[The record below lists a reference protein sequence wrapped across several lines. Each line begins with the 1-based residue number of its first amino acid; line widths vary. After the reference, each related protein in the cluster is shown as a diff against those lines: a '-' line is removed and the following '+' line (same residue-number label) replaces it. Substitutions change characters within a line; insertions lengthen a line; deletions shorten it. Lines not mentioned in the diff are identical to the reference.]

1 MVIEEMTSVEV
12 DMYGLTFDLDT
23 HMLEEEYQTS
33 CSWVNGEIEKKLLS
47 LDFDQVQY
55 NVYFYGAPK
64 QGAMDFA
71 FLVLRIFSHFR
82 YAPAIRNLQGF
93 EVKNRSVLTEEIID
107 GFNLSEAAGQQDS
120 MWPKR

>member
-1 MVIEEMTSVEV
+1 MEV

-23 HMLEEEYQTS
+23 HMLEEEYQAS
-33 CSWVNGEIEKKLLS
+33 CSLVNGEIEKKLLS
-47 LDFDQVQY
+47 LGFRQVQY
-55 NVYFYGAPK
+55 SVYFYDAPK

-71 FLVLRIFSHFR
+71 FLVRRIFSHFR

-93 EVKNRSVLTEEIID
+93 EVKNYSVLTEEIID
-107 GFNLSEAAGQQDS
+107 GFNLNEAAGQQGS